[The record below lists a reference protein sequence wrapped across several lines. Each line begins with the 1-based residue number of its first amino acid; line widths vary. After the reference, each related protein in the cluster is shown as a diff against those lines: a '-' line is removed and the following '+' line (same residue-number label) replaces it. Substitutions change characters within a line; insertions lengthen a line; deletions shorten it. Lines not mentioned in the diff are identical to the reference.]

1 MSSERSADGAT
12 ATADPHAAEVALLQR
27 LAGGEREAPLAELYR
42 LYGRRL
48 YALGMRMLGD
58 GAAAEDL
65 VQDTFVKIWRGADRY
80 DPSVAS
86 PRTWIL
92 LMARRSAIDL
102 HRRASA
108 RPQRAFDEGEAAD
121 LPADRDEYER
131 ALTGIDVRGALDSLS
146 DKHREVLE
154 LGYRQQLTQTE
165 IAGRLGVP
173 LGTVKTRTFHA
184 LRELR
189 TQLEEL
195 RLL

>member
-1 MSSERSADGAT
+1 MTSPFSVAPATEAPDADA
-12 ATADPHAAEVALLQR
+12 PEVDLLRR
-27 LAGGEREAPLAELYR
+27 LATGEREAPLAELYR

-48 YALGMRMLGD
+48 YALGVRMLGD
-58 GAAAEDL
+58 ASAAEDL

-80 DPSVAS
+80 DPALAS

-102 HRRASA
+102 QRRAAA
-108 RPQRAFDEGEAAD
+108 RPRRTIEDDAAD

-131 ALTGIDVRGALDSLS
+131 ALIGIDVRGALDALS
-146 DKHREVLE
+146 GKHREVLE
-154 LGYRQQLTQTE
+154 LGYRHQLTQTE
-165 IAGRLGVP
+165 IAGHLDVP
-173 LGTVKTRTFHA
+173 LGTVKTRTYHA

-189 TQLEEL
+189 THLEEL

>member
-1 MSSERSADGAT
+1 MTPECSDAQSPVAT
-12 ATADPHAAEVALLQR
+12 DPHAHEVSLLAR
-27 LAGGEREAPLAELYR
+27 LASGERDEPLAELYR

-48 YALGMRMLGD
+48 YALGVRMLGD
-58 GAAAEDL
+58 GSAAEDL
-65 VQDTFVKIWRGADRY
+65 VQDTFVKIWRGAASY
-80 DPSVAS
+80 DPSIAS

-102 HRRASA
+102 HRRAAA
-108 RPQRAFDEGEAAD
+108 RPQRAPDQGHE

-131 ALTGIDVRGALDSLS
+131 ALTGIDVRGALDTLS

-154 LGYRQQLTQTE
+154 LGYREQLTQSE
-165 IAGRLGVP
+165 IAHHLGVP

-184 LRELR
+184 LREMR
-189 TQLEEL
+189 SQLEEL